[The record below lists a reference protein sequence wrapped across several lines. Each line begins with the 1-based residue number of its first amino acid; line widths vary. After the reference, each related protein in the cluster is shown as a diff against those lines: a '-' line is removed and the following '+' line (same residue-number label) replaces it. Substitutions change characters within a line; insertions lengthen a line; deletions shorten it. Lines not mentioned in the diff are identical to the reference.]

1 MARKQKKRASAISL
15 NSEVPLEPIV
25 GDMSVRE
32 LLHLLGYVRMVNTT
46 AQQVTGAVEV
56 DRSGAVAPVSPETRV
71 VDLTVGQLLRW
82 RTTGQW

>member
-1 MARKQKKRASAISL
+1 MARKQKKRASAASR
-15 NSEVPLEPIV
+15 NSEVPLEAMV

-32 LLHLLGYVRMVNTT
+32 LLHLLGYGRIVNTT
-46 AQQVTGAVEV
+46 AKQVTEAMEV
-56 DRSGAVAPVSPETRV
+56 KPSGAVVAVSPETRV